1 MFAVGLDVDTTTS
14 QTLMRM
20 SLMLILVS
28 KVMVTLL
35 LSIGLYAGKLGYFL
49 GPLSYFSLMIK
60 QLFGKIQI
68 STHSFMAMQ
77 HYYLAWIINEKGT
90 KVQWSAHALMKC
102 VGENEQSADNFDKT
116 DEFNNFIEEESH
128 ISDHLKKHRKPQTE
142 KEFGY
147 YLAGLIEG
155 DGYFGD
161 HRFERAFHEEDTFLA
176 YYIKKRIGYGSVLKL
191 KGKNSVRYVLRHSEG
206 LKKVLNLVNGKFLT
220 NKKIDQLVKNKYDL
234 KFNINILPPVKFDL
248 FSNHWLAGFSDA
260 DGSFVIHLAKSK
272 THILGFSVRLEFKI
286 KQKTNELLE
295 LIKKTLGGNLY
306 YLESEQVYYY
316 NSTNFKSAKLV
327 VDYFDN
333 FHLNSSKFLKYFKWR
348 KVYRM
353 IQRKEHLE
361 LQGLEKIRKLQK
373 NLRD

>member
-1 MFAVGLDVDTTTS
+1 M
-14 QTLMRM
+14 
-20 SLMLILVS
+20 
-28 KVMVTLL
+28 
-35 LSIGLYAGKLGYFL
+35 
-49 GPLSYFSLMIK
+49 
-60 QLFGKIQI
+60 
-68 STHSFMAMQ
+68 
-77 HYYLAWIINEKGT
+77 
-90 KVQWSAHALMKC
+90 
-102 VGENEQSADNFDKT
+102 
-116 DEFNNFIEEESH
+116 
-128 ISDHLKKHRKPQTE
+128 
-142 KEFGY
+142 
-147 YLAGLIEG
+147 
-155 DGYFGD
+155 
-161 HRFERAFHEEDTFLA
+161 
-176 YYIKKRIGYGSVLKL
+176 
-191 KGKNSVRYVLRHSEG
+191 
-206 LKKVLNLVNGKFLT
+206 
-220 NKKIDQLVKNKYDL
+220 
-234 KFNINILPPVKFDL
+234 PPVKFDL

-295 LIKKTLGGNLY
+295 LIKKILGGNLY